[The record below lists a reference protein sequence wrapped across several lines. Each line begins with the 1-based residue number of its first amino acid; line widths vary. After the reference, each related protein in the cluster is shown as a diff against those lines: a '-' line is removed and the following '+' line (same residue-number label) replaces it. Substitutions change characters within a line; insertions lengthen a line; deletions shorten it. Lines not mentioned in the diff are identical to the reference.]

1 MHFLLVSIYCRD
13 IILVYNGHTKKTKTI
28 NNFSK
33 KTMSDQRDNIKNMQK
48 IGGGHLGQ
56 DHVFNQKELANKEA
70 YSLVFKKTEKIVT
83 ALYLVTDCMDSDD
96 AIKMKMR
103 SRSVDLLGSV
113 HQIPV
118 LSPVE
123 RHSSIVTVRSQ
134 LDELVSLVEIASSVG
149 YISEMNANI
158 LKREFLI
165 LVSEIEA
172 CQAGSGDIHKAISLY
187 ENSKIS
193 DFVLSPEMFE
203 VEGSRA
209 LSLGA
214 DNAIKNQNKGF
225 GDKGHLVKKTGSFH
239 PQHMNVLIGRNIP
252 HGADLNS
259 GQSENTVSKKERSE
273 IIKNIIKDKIEVSI
287 KDISVAFKDCSEKT
301 IQRELNDLISKGQI
315 KKIGEKRWSKYQL
328 VASN

>member
-1 MHFLLVSIYCRD
+1 
-13 IILVYNGHTKKTKTI
+13 
-28 NNFSK
+28 
-33 KTMSDQRDNIKNMQK
+33 MSDQRDNIKNMQK

-56 DHVFNQKELANKEA
+56 DPVFNQKELVNKEA
-70 YSLVFKKTEKIVT
+70 YSTVFKKTEKIVT

-96 AIKMKMR
+96 AIKMRMR

-113 HQIPV
+113 HQTPV

-123 RHSSIVTVRSQ
+123 RHTNIVTVKSQ
-134 LDELVSLVEIASSVG
+134 LDELLSLVEIASSVG

-203 VEGSRA
+203 VDESRA
-209 LSLGA
+209 LSIGTE
-214 DNAIKNQNKGF
+214 NATKTQNKGF
-225 GDKGHLVKKTGSFH
+225 GTKGHLVKKTDMFYGKH
-239 PQHMNVLIGRNIP
+239 LNVLVGRNTSQ
-252 HGADLNS
+252 GADLNN
-259 GQSENTVSKKERSE
+259 GQNENAVSKKERSE
-273 IIKNIIKDKIEVSI
+273 IIKNIIKDKVEVSI

-301 IQRELNDLISKGQI
+301 IQRELNDLIYKGQI
-315 KKIGEKRWSKYQL
+315 KKIGEKRWSRYML
-328 VASN
+328 V